1 MKIFAK
7 ISVLLLMMISVCSCD
22 DLDELTEFDIT
33 EDFSATFN
41 VNIPEG
47 ESLTFTQTSSINIA
61 SNQEIQDNLDLLQ
74 NVTLNSLTYEI
85 NNFVGVEGAT
95 VTEASINFSG
105 TTIAVADINLQESD
119 TNNTVYPIGD
129 SAQLN
134 AIAND
139 LENNTEITATVTGT
153 VNAAPVQFDVI
164 VTLDVTVTIDVL

>member
-1 MKIFAK
+1 MKIFTR
-7 ISVLLLMMISVCSCD
+7 ISILLLMIISVASCD

-41 VNIPEG
+41 IDVAEG
-47 ESLTFTQTSSINIA
+47 EALTFAQTSSINIA

-74 NVTLNSLTYEI
+74 DVTLNSLTYEI

-95 VTEASINFSG
+95 ITEASLNFSG
-105 TTIAVADINLQESD
+105 TTIAVGEINLQESD
-119 TNNTVYPIGD
+119 TNNTVYSVGD
-129 SAQLN
+129 PAQLN
-134 AIAND
+134 AIANE

-164 VTLDVTVTIDVL
+164 VTLDVTVTVDVL